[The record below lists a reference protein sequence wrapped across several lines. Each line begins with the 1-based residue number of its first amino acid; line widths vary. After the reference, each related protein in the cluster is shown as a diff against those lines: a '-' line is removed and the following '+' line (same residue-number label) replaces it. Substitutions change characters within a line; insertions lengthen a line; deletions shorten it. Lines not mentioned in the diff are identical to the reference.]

1 MHIVL
6 RFLQSA
12 VLICVISLPLYI
24 LPQSL
29 DAAGLRTRIFIVS
42 SYHPEY
48 LWSQDT
54 AAGVGKA
61 LVDFHFLDNKR
72 QVDEFNTLFYVE
84 SSKAVVKKA
93 WMDTKRKN
101 SKAEIADA
109 TARIVNEIKVFDP
122 DIILLGD
129 DNATNYIGNH
139 FIDTEIPVVFWGIN
153 GLPLKYGLIDSM
165 EKPGHNVS
173 GIYQKGFAKESL
185 EYLVRLVPDI
195 KTIAILSDD
204 SETSRAKVKDLQSL
218 AAKNLLTVRIQD
230 VVITNSF
237 SQWKDFALRIADQVD
252 AFVVFN
258 HNTLKDESGR
268 SVDQLEAGAWYLKNI
283 KKPECSDEKQF
294 VLEGMLLVVDDSGFK
309 QGYEAVKYAYEILKN
324 HKPPSSLKVQSLGR
338 GAVMVNRNRAAQLN
352 IALENIGFVEEI
364 IDKSLALEAFDLEEN
379 KIQ

>member
-1 MHIVL
+1 MYTVL
-6 RFLQSA
+6 KSLHN
-12 VLICVISLPLYI
+12 VLFICLMSLPLYI

-29 DAAGLRTRIFIVS
+29 DAAGMRTRIFIVS

-72 QVDEFNTLFYVE
+72 QADEFNARFYVE

-165 EKPGHNVS
+165 EQPGHNIS
-173 GIYQKGFAKESL
+173 GVYQKGFAKESL
-185 EYLVRLVPDI
+185 EYLIRLVPDI

-204 SETSRAKVKDLQSL
+204 SETSRAKVKDLQAL
-218 AAKNLLTVRIQD
+218 AAKNLVAVKIQD

-237 SQWKDFALRIADQVD
+237 SQWKESAARLADQID
-252 AFVVFN
+252 AFVIFN

-268 SVDQLEAGAWYLKNI
+268 SIDQLEAGAWYLKNI
-283 KKPECSDEKQF
+283 QKPECSDEKQF

-309 QGYEAVKYAYEILKN
+309 QGYEAVKYAYEILEN
-324 HKPPSSLKVQSLGR
+324 HKPPSSMKVQSLGR

-352 IALENIGFVEEI
+352 IALDNIGFVEEI
-364 IDKSLALEAFDLEEN
+364 IDKSLALEVLEPEKN
-379 KIQ
+379 KTQ